1 MWEAIKYFFNYPLID
16 WWSEEILAS
25 EGIEAVPS
33 EVIFKFSFLNIIL
46 IVAIFLAAKIFIKY
60 IKRYFK
66 ALHLT
71 EKQLKIEGK
80 EIAIWRLAKQFI
92 YLLTFYVCFLSLK
105 VSNPQLDLGNILG
118 YDFIKFKNFHIAV
131 YHIFLTVAIIF
142 IARIT
147 VNFIKL
153 FLLKTVRQNSKM
165 DSGTQYVY
173 VQLAKYLVYSIAI
186 IIFLRS
192 LGVDLDLFLTA
203 TTFLLVGAGLGLQS
217 ILKDYF
223 SGFLLLFEGIIKVGD
238 ILEIE
243 TMTGSE
249 NFVAKVVQI
258 NLRTSKVETRNEK
271 ILVIPNSKLTHESV
285 INWSSNSSL
294 TRFTIPITFHYGVD
308 TELVRNILIESAL
321 QQKLVS
327 KKKKPFVRLLGFGLY
342 GLDMDLVFW
351 AHQSIYI
358 DTLKSEIRF
367 EIDKQLRIYNVEVPY
382 PQTDVHINPRMNGED
397 FLKKDTN
404 P

>member
-1 MWEAIKYFFNYPLID
+1 M
-16 WWSEEILAS
+16 
-25 EGIEAVPS
+25 
-33 EVIFKFSFLNIIL
+33 
-46 IVAIFLAAKIFIKY
+46 
-60 IKRYFK
+60 
-66 ALHLT
+66 
-71 EKQLKIEGK
+71 
-80 EIAIWRLAKQFI
+80 
-92 YLLTFYVCFLSLK
+92 
-105 VSNPQLDLGNILG
+105 
-118 YDFIKFKNFHIAV
+118 
-131 YHIFLTVAIIF
+131 
-142 IARIT
+142 
-147 VNFIKL
+147 
-153 FLLKTVRQNSKM
+153 
-165 DSGTQYVY
+165 
-173 VQLAKYLVYSIAI
+173 
-186 IIFLRS
+186 
-192 LGVDLDLFLTA
+192 
-203 TTFLLVGAGLGLQS
+203 
-217 ILKDYF
+217 KDYF